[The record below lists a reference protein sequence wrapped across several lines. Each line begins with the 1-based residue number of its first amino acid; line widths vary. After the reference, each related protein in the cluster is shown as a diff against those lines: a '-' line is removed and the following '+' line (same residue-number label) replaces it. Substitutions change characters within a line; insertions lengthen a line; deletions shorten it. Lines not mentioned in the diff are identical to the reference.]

1 MLAKISLHSPGWT
14 GICDLCSHLSSVGLM
29 GAHHRAVFI
38 LFGARL
44 VRSLQAAPQDQAE

>member
-1 MLAKISLHSPGWT
+1 MLAEISLHSPGWT
-14 GICDLCSHLSSVGLM
+14 GTCDLCSHLSSVGLM

>member
-1 MLAKISLHSPGWT
+1 MLAKISLHSPDWT
-14 GICDLCSHLSSVGLM
+14 GTCDLCSHLSSVGLM